1 MKTKATTLGLRESLK
16 FARNI
21 LILEHIFKEMFII
34 DGFEPIKYPI
44 IVFITVIIV
53 HIWIN
58 QSEFLIHIFSSNSY
72 VFRRGG
78 VGIHFQTS

>member
-1 MKTKATTLGLRESLK
+1 MGLRESLK

-44 IVFITVIIV
+44 IVFLVKGDRLIV
-53 HIWIN
+53 HKLLVFGSIN
-58 QSEFLIHIFSSNSY
+58 QSFLTHIFSSNSY

-78 VGIHFQTS
+78 LGIHFQTS

>member
-1 MKTKATTLGLRESLK
+1 MTLTNTTQVTSSTTNDLRVSLRTPLVYLVGLRESLK

-44 IVFITVIIV
+44 IVFLVKGD
-53 HIWIN
+53 N
-58 QSEFLIHIFSSNSY
+58 CS
-72 VFRRGG
+72 
-78 VGIHFQTS
+78 

>member
-1 MKTKATTLGLRESLK
+1 MGLRESLK

-44 IVFITVIIV
+44 IVFLVKGD
-53 HIWIN
+53 N
-58 QSEFLIHIFSSNSY
+58 CS
-72 VFRRGG
+72 
-78 VGIHFQTS
+78 